1 MRGGEGTW
9 YMEWDAER
17 AAGGPDGA
25 RMEKAVG
32 MDLSKRYEAIKAFV
46 MRDVWNLPGSEKGSM
61 GLLARLVRVGH
72 LLARGYIDDDLT
84 IHASSLTF
92 VTLTSL
98 VPFLAVG
105 FALVKGFG
113 MGGDQLESVAQMNWF
128 MQMPET
134 YRAFVLQILDIVNN
148 TNFFA
153 LGWIGLAFFVLT
165 AVLVL
170 ANVEK
175 SFNRVWGV
183 AKDRSLLR
191 QVANYTSVLVLVPV
205 LMGMAGAL
213 KAQVAISRKILDVDV
228 NAWAQ
233 NLAAFAIL
241 WLAIGFLY
249 AFVPNTRVKPRAAA
263 LSSLLT
269 TAVFLGWMRVF
280 TVMQVGVVNYGRIY
294 GAFAAVPVFM
304 FWMYVTWVILL
315 LGAEFA
321 FALQNSDTFQLESAA
336 DSASMRSRILV
347 ALMILRRAGLVMA
360 GGTGVFDAA
369 VFARKNRAPIR
380 LINSVVGLLARRG
393 YLAQVASRDA
403 GYVLMRA
410 PETIRIG
417 DLVGELMREGG
428 GHPEVDESLK
438 LDGPLRETMGRIESG
453 LAQGFGETTLADM
466 VEALGRAG
474 EAQGK
479 SGDGP

>member
-1 MRGGEGTW
+1 MTLTERLGTIR
-9 YMEWDAER
+9 DFALR
-17 AAGGPDGA
+17 AIGA
-25 RMEKAVG
+25 
-32 MDLSKRYEAIKAFV
+32 
-46 MRDVWNLPGSEKGSM
+46 LPGDDQGGS
-61 GLLARLVRVGH
+61 LPARIIRVGH
-72 LLARGYIDDDLT
+72 LLFRGYADDDLT

-98 VPFLAVG
+98 VPILAVG

-113 MGGDQLESVAQMNWF
+113 FGADQLATVEQMEWF
-128 MQMPET
+128 LQMPAQWQE
-134 YRAFVLQILDIVNN
+134 FVQKILDIVNT
-148 TNFFA
+148 TNFAA

-165 AVLVL
+165 AVLLL

-205 LMGMAGAL
+205 LMGLAGAL

-269 TAVFLGWMRVF
+269 TLVFLGWMRVF

-321 FALQNSDTFQLESAA
+321 FALQLAA
-336 DSASMRSRILV
+336 AGVPTTYPRAIYMLGHHSTLPAEYLDQRRYASHRELRMPDGQPILQPQRNYIAIWGYWNGLDEV
-347 ALMILRRAGLVMA
+347 LATEDLRRRYCRGVNAVQALAQERITPPEYEGLMEKTRRLLASAGFESTNLR
-360 GGTGVFDAA
+360 GTHFLLTITPEDELARDPDGTAA
-369 VFARKNRAPIR
+369 VR
-380 LINSVVGLLARRG
+380 LCNF
-393 YLAQVASRDA
+393 
-403 GYVLMRA
+403 
-410 PETIRIG
+410 EC
-417 DLVGELMREGG
+417 
-428 GHPEVDESLK
+428 LK
-438 LDGPLRETMGRIESG
+438 K
-453 LAQGFGETTLADM
+453 
-466 VEALGRAG
+466 LG
-474 EAQGK
+474 
-479 SGDGP
+479 